1 MKSVL
6 IFGVSGMLGHQL
18 YNYLKLKKYKVY
30 GCIKNKDLKKKF
42 ENLYYVNVKN
52 FKYVKKIVS
61 KTNPDYVINCSGIV
75 KKNIKSI
82 NDLYEVNAL
91 FPIKLDLLSQKKKF
105 KLIHISTDCVFSGN
119 KGNYS
124 ENDLPDAKDD
134 YGLSKLLGEV
144 YSKNSL
150 TIRTSI
156 IGREI
161 KGNRRGLLE
170 WFLAQKS
177 NKVFGYTKAFFSGV
191 TTLELSKIIYML
203 LKSNNSSNFNRLLH
217 IAGPKISK
225 YKLLELFR
233 YNYKKNISIYKLN
246 KLKIDRS
253 LNSNKFMKLTNYKK
267 KTWSKMIAELI
278 EENYEDI

>member
-1 MKSVL
+1 
-6 IFGVSGMLGHQL
+6 MLGHQL

-105 KLIHISTDCVFSGN
+105 KLIHISTDCVFDGK

-124 ENDLPDAKDD
+124 EKTKPNANDL
-134 YGLSKLLGEV
+134 YGKSKAAGEINDEV
-144 YSKNSL
+144 NL
-150 TIRTSI
+150 TIRTST
-156 IGREI
+156 IGHELST
-161 KGNRRGLLE
+161 KYGLLE
-170 WFLAQKS
+170 WFLS
-177 NKVFGYTKAFFSGV
+177 NKKTIIKIMFRRPLIIFFSLY
-191 TTLELSKIIYML
+191 T
-203 LKSNNSSNFNRLLH
+203 
-217 IAGPKISK
+217 
-225 YKLLELFR
+225 
-233 YNYKKNISIYKLN
+233 
-246 KLKIDRS
+246 
-253 LNSNKFMKLTNYKK
+253 
-267 KTWSKMIAELI
+267 
-278 EENYEDI
+278 